1 MANPMHDFTVQE
13 ILNKTYNYTS
23 YATQTTTDIGA
34 ALSGFYT
41 LGLSSSNPA
50 REIVVVDVTAGGT
63 AAGGDPSA
71 GHVTVTINGGDEI
84 VLKVGNLPFT
94 FDKFAIESVA
104 VGAAAADDIQVIA
117 FF

>member
-1 MANPMHDFTVQE
+1 MADPMHDFTVQE

-23 YATQTTTDIGA
+23 YETETMSNIGTTLD
-34 ALSGFYT
+34 SFDN
-41 LGLSSSNPA
+41 LGLSASNPA

-63 AAGGDPSA
+63 AAGDSGHISVSINDGD
-71 GHVTVTINGGDEI
+71 TI

-94 FDKFAIESVA
+94 FDKFAIEKVE
-104 VGAAAADDIQVIA
+104 VAAAAGDDIQVIA

>member
-23 YATQTTTDIGA
+23 YKAETMVNIGA
-34 ALSGFYT
+34 TPDTFDN
-41 LGLSSSNPA
+41 LGLSASTPA

-71 GHVTVTINGGDEI
+71 GHITVGINGGDEI
-84 VLKVGNLPFT
+84 VLKVANLPFT

-104 VGAAAADDIQVIA
+104 VGAGASDDIQVIA

>member
-23 YATQTTTDIGA
+23 YAAETMANIGTTPDTFDN
-34 ALSGFYT
+34 

-50 REIVVVDVTAGGT
+50 REIVVVDVTVGGT

>member
-23 YATQTTTDIGA
+23 YQTETMANIGTTPDT
-34 ALSGFYT
+34 FDN
-41 LGLSSSNPA
+41 LGLSASNPA
-50 REIVVVDVTAGGT
+50 REIVVVDVTVGGT
-63 AAGGDPSA
+63 AAGDGA
-71 GHVTVTINGGDEI
+71 GHITVGINGGDEI
-84 VLKVGNLPFT
+84 VLKVANLPFT

>member
-23 YATQTTTDIGA
+23 YQAETMANIGTTPDTFDN
-34 ALSGFYT
+34 

-71 GHVTVTINGGDEI
+71 GHVAITINDGDEI
-84 VLKVGNLPFT
+84 VLKVANLPFT
-94 FDKFAIESVA
+94 FDKFAIEKVM
-104 VGAAAADDIQVIA
+104 VGAGVNDDIQVIA

>member
-23 YATQTTTDIGA
+23 YTTETMVNIGTT
-34 ALSGFYT
+34 LDSFDN
-41 LGLSSSNPA
+41 LGLSASNPA
-50 REIVVVDVTAGGT
+50 REIVVVDVTAGGV

-71 GHVTVTINGGDEI
+71 GHVSVSINDGAEI
-84 VLKVGNLPFT
+84 VLKVSNLPFT
-94 FDKFAIESVA
+94 FDKFAIEKVEVA
-104 VGAAAADDIQVIA
+104 AAAADDIQVIA

>member
-23 YATQTTTDIGA
+23 YTTETMANIGTT
-34 ALSGFYT
+34 LDSFDN
-41 LGLSSSNPA
+41 LGLSSTNTA
-50 REIVVVDVTAGGT
+50 REIILIDVTVGGS
-63 AAGGDPSA
+63 AAGDSGHISLSINDGD
-71 GHVTVTINGGDEI
+71 TIT
-84 VLKVGNLPFT
+84 LKVANLPFT

>member
-23 YATQTTTDIGA
+23 YQTETMANIGTTPDT
-34 ALSGFYT
+34 FDN

-50 REIVVVDVTAGGT
+50 REIVVVDVTVGGA

-84 VLKVGNLPFT
+84 VLKVGNLP
-94 FDKFAIESVA
+94 VA